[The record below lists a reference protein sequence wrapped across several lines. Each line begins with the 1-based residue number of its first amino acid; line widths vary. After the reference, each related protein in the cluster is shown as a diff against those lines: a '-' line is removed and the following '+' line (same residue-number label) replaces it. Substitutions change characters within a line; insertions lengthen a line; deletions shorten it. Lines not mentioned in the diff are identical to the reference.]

1 MSTDTFFQNPSI
13 LFAHDENNHCHCPKF
28 TMYFALELCQYLAEE
43 QHFFLKQACHCCSCP
58 QQLLQPLK
66 CLVFALA
73 LPSCPS
79 IPLLQPTC
87 VLPQEHSHCF
97 CIQNLLLPGITFWN
111 SIWKWLPDDRQ
122 GLELGL
128 KFELSSLTK
137 SDQWV
142 VKVLSR
148 SETPNKRCGLCILLV
163 SMSTP
168 KFEAWAIPKWKS
180 CAQNIGKQAE
190 KWGKKSNHLSIC
202 SMHAGV
208 WAFE

>member
-1 MSTDTFFQNPSI
+1 MLCQRQCALLLAEQTSCSWTGCLFRSLPCCVCTGSNLEHACLFQNFVFAQKPIDGKKMNHAMSTDTFFQNPSI

-28 TMYFALELCQYLAEE
+28 KMYFALELCQYLAEE

-111 SIWKWLPDDRQ
+111 SIWK
-122 GLELGL
+122 
-128 KFELSSLTK
+128 
-137 SDQWV
+137 
-142 VKVLSR
+142 
-148 SETPNKRCGLCILLV
+148 
-163 SMSTP
+163 
-168 KFEAWAIPKWKS
+168 
-180 CAQNIGKQAE
+180 
-190 KWGKKSNHLSIC
+190 
-202 SMHAGV
+202 
-208 WAFE
+208 